1 MSEKNS
7 KTIELHFPVQGKLLP
22 SDHGYPLF
30 SAICEIVPNAHEAEW
45 LGIHTI
51 KGRKDD
57 RGSIRISRHS
67 KLRLRMPI
75 DKVAELYSL
84 AGSNLEIGGYQIKL
98 GVPEIH
104 LLRPSSSL
112 RARFV
117 TIKLKGSEG
126 RFAEAESFLEGVRKQ
141 VSDLGVR
148 AEIELERNLL
158 QSGQDEGLAR
168 RALRVKDVTITGYG
182 LILRGLSDVDSLL
195 IQERGLGGRRRMGC
209 GLFDPIKVDSE
220 G

>member
-1 MSEKNS
+1 MSKKDS

-22 SDHGYPLF
+22 SDHGYQLF
-30 SAICEIVPNAHEAEW
+30 SAICEIVPKAHEAEW
-45 LGIHTI
+45 LGIHTL

-57 RGSIRISRHS
+57 RGSISISRHS
-67 KLRLRMPI
+67 KLRLRMPL

-84 AGSNLEIGGYQIKL
+84 AGSNLEIGGCQIKL

-104 LLRPSSSL
+104 LLRPSSNL
-112 RARFV
+112 RSRFV

-126 RFAEAESFLEGVRKQ
+126 KFAEAESFIEGVRKQ
-141 VSDLGVR
+141 VSDLGVK

-158 QSGQDEGLAR
+158 QSGQDEGIAR

-182 LILRGLSDVDSLL
+182 VILRGLTDDDSLL
-195 IQERGLGGRRRMGC
+195 IQEKGLGGRRRMGC
-209 GLFDPIKVDSE
+209 GLFDPIKVGLD